1 MEAASESVD
10 AAATAY
16 HEATKLLP
24 QVQARLTA
32 ARSDLTEAKAASRTA
47 TRAATAAAQD
57 LKQADAAVAKALG
70 RVEDTRVQIE
80 EYAVNA
86 FMGRDLAGVD
96 ALLSLSSPAD
106 FVTGYGYL
114 ELVAEDQR
122 EALAAFQTARAEAAE
137 RQGSQAD
144 KARAADETRRAAAA
158 ALRKAASAE
167 SAAVDAERDVASL
180 VAQRAAAVKVAE
192 AHRAE
197 TMARYKELQA
207 ESARI
212 AAEIRALAQGG
223 GPVITSGANLPMP
236 VNGWKTSDFG
246 MRFDPI
252 YRVWQLHAG
261 VDLAAPG
268 GAPIWVVAAGKV
280 FRAGWNGGY
289 GNYTCVYHGL
299 YQGKG
304 FATCYAHQSSILVTV
319 NQQVAAGQVIG
330 RVGTTGASTG
340 NHLHFEIRLNGDP
353 VDPWPWLT

>member
-1 MEAASESVD
+1 MA
-10 AAATAY
+10 
-16 HEATKLLP
+16 
-24 QVQARLTA
+24 QALR
-32 ARSDLTEAKAASRTA
+32 
-47 TRAATAAAQD
+47 
-57 LKQADAAVAKALG
+57 

-86 FMGRDLAGVD
+86 FMGRDLAGAD

-106 FVTGYGYL
+106 FVAGYGYL

-122 EALAAFQTARAEAAE
+122 EALAAFQAARADAAQ
-137 RQGSQAD
+137 RQGAQAD
-144 KARAADETRRAAAA
+144 KARAANEARRAADA

-167 SAAVDAERDVASL
+167 AAAADAERDVASL
-180 VAQRAAAVKVAE
+180 VAQQAAAVKVAE

-223 GPVITSGANLPMP
+223 GPIVTSGANLPMP

-246 MRFDPI
+246 MRFDPV

-261 VDLAAPG
+261 VDLAAAG

-304 FATCYAHQSSILVTV
+304 FATCYAHQSAILVKV
-319 NQQVAAGQVIG
+319 NQQVRAGQVIG